1 MLEIEKSCLVV
12 VDVQGKLANLMYNKE
27 PLFANVEILIKMA
40 KALEIP
46 ILWCQQNP
54 KGLGPTLPQLAELL
68 DGNEPV
74 DKFSFSCCGDEKFAE
89 QLKNS
94 SRKQIILCGI
104 ETHVCIYQTAM
115 DLLDKDYEVNLVADA
130 VSSRTAENKQIALE
144 RLTAEGAYIS
154 STEMTIFELLK
165 TAKHPK
171 FRELAKLIR

>member
-54 KGLGPTLPQLAELL
+54 KGLGATIPQLAELL
-68 DGNEPV
+68 SDNEPV
-74 DKFSFSCCGDEKFAE
+74 DKFSFSCCGDENFVE
-89 QLKNS
+89 QLKNT

-104 ETHVCIYQTAM
+104 ETHVCVYQTAM

-144 RLTAEGAYIS
+144 RLSTEGAYLS